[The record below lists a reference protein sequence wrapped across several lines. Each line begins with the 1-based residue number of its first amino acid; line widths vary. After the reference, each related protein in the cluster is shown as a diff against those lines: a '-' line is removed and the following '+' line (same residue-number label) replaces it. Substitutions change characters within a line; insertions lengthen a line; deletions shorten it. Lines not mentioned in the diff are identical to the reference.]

1 MKEIL
6 IFAGLCFGI
15 ILIYNRKEK
24 PKKNDNTASAPI
36 YPNPTGANRGL
47 KNNNPGNI
55 RKNSDTFFNEI
66 IPSGDPAFKQ
76 FKTMEAGIRAI
87 FVILNTYKSKYGIN
101 TIGGIINRWSPRS
114 DGNNTDLYI
123 TNVEKW
129 TGINRQK
136 ALTENDYK
144 KVVKAIIKQETGAN
158 FTDAQIEKGFLMVRI
173 LV

>member
-1 MKEIL
+1 MKEFL

-24 PKKNDNTASAPI
+24 PKKNTGAAST

-55 RKNSDTFFNEI
+55 RKNSEI
-66 IPSGDPAFKQ
+66 FLYEIEPSGDPSFKQ

-87 FVILNTYKSKYGIN
+87 FVILNTYKNKYGIN
-101 TIGGIINRWSPRS
+101 TIGGIITRWAPCS

-123 TNVEKW
+123 SHVEQW

-136 ALTENDYK
+136 ALAENDYK

-158 FTDAQIEKGFLMVRI
+158 FTDSQIEKGFIMLN
-173 LV
+173 LKF